1 MLNDKEYYAF
11 ISYSHK
17 DEEWAKWL
25 QHEFEHYHLP
35 TTLNGVSNL
44 PDKFRPI
51 FRDVDELSGGEL
63 KPQISYAL
71 RSSAYLVIICSPN
84 SAKSPYVNDE
94 IREFVEIG
102 KELGV
107 DNVSNIFPFIV
118 DGIPHSKENP
128 RDECFPQ
135 ALIDLPTELIAG
147 DVTKHGREHAF
158 VKILSG
164 TLQKSGVSFGMLWNQ
179 FERDR
184 IEAERKERE
193 QRDNLFRTQSLFLAE
208 KANALINNKDYDI
221 ANLIALEALPTNLEE
236 PNRPYVREVED
247 ALRKSAVYTSPI
259 IRTDRLW
266 RCIQTNGNIVV
277 TEEGYYKIGI
287 WDVQTGE
294 QIELVDLNEGKNEY
308 TKNVFD
314 FDRWGDKWLQ
324 SIAVL
329 DTNKIYLSIKD
340 SVCIFDYTTKQLNL
354 LNKYDQPSIKSNI
367 IISPNKRYYIW
378 LSEFSDN
385 FYLSL
390 YDCSSNTKLLRYSY
404 TAPVSCSF
412 SPNSKLLAFAC
423 HHDVHVYYIEE
434 LVSGKS
440 NYLAKYRFYN
450 VSLCT
455 FIDDTHLLIVR
466 TDKTIIQWNFLSK
479 EEKIIYKR
487 DEDILDIMHMENM
500 LIIVTSSNNII
511 ALDLRSGFILSNLN
525 WSKPIK
531 LLSFSNDG
539 KLLYFRDNNSFRI
552 WDFSIRN
559 DGSRLLYYHQNS
571 INCAAYSK
579 DASCYVS
586 VSDDSIKLWDVEK
599 RRIIKSIALG
609 INHYVYLV
617 AASMIYK
624 KIFIISNGFYCIDI
638 DSGTIKLV
646 YDESGLC
653 EMNLSGDEKY
663 ISISGEDTIILFDTE
678 SLDIYKEIKL
688 PQDHKL
694 LWGKSI
700 DFHPTEDL
708 LVFAYTI
715 EDDLESIHLCIWNY
729 KIGASVVS
737 VKLEVCSASED
748 MISFSGCG
756 DYVIYEGWRGVYRW
770 FYRTNILEKDD
781 SVNPSSLQFSKRIIE
796 PDGVFVVEKENLPL
810 QQLMNQVRENLNDRQ
825 LTMEERQKYYLD

>member
-17 DEEWAKWL
+17 DEEWAKWI

-35 TTLNGVSNL
+35 TTLNGLSNL

-51 FRDVDELSGGEL
+51 FRDIDELSGGAL
-63 KPQISYAL
+63 KPQISHAL
-71 RSSAYLVIICSPN
+71 RSSAHLVIICSKN
-84 SAKSPYVNDE
+84 SVKSEYVNDE
-94 IREFVEIG
+94 IRTFIEIG
-102 KELGV
+102 REIGV
-107 DNVSNIFPFIV
+107 DNVGNIFPLIIE
-118 DGIPHSKENP
+118 GIPHSKDNP
-128 RDECFPQ
+128 EEECFPQ

-164 TLQKSGVSFGMLWNQ
+164 TLQKSGVGFGMLWNQ

-193 QRDNLFRTQSLFLAE
+193 KRDNLLRVQSLFLAE
-208 KANALINNKDYDI
+208 KANTLIEQKEYDI
-221 ANLIALEALPTNLEE
+221 ASLLALEALPDNLEE
-236 PNRPYVREVED
+236 PNRPYVSEVEL
-247 ALRKSAVYTSPI
+247 ALRKSSVYTTPI
-259 IRTDRLW
+259 IRSALGN
-266 RCIQTNGNIVV
+266 CIQTDGSVV
-277 TEEGYYKIGI
+277 F
-287 WDVQTGE
+287 TGE
-294 QIELVDLNEGKNEY
+294 GDYQLKVWDMHNGKLL
-308 TKNVFD
+308 KNINLENYFVECVKAETLAR
-314 FDRWGDKWLQ
+314 RWVKAITCLCD
-324 SIAVL
+324 
-329 DTNKIYLSIKD
+329 NKTYICTYDGLYA
-340 SVCIFDYTTKQLNL
+340 FDYNTEQLRL
-354 LNKYDQPSIKSNI
+354 LFKKNDPIESSQI
-367 IISPNKRYYIW
+367 IISPNSTYYIW
-378 LSEFSDN
+378 SVEKWHADTQIVDI
-385 FYLSL
+385 YLC
-390 YDCSSNTKLLRYSY
+390 DTSSNEELLHYSY
-404 TAPVSCSF
+404 TASVSCSF
-412 SPNSKLLAFAC
+412 SPNSKLVAFAC
-423 HHDVHVYYIEE
+423 YHDVHVIDIETKDCI
-434 LVSGKS
+434 S
-440 NYLAKYRFYN
+440 KYRFYD
-450 VSLCT
+450 VICCT
-455 FIDDTHLLIVR
+455 FVDNTNIVIVCS
-466 TDKTIIQWNFLSK
+466 DKTIRLWNILSH
-479 EEKIIYKR
+479 EDKIIRKS
-487 DEDILDIMHMENM
+487 DEDIVDVLYKDNI
-500 LIIVTSSNNII
+500 LVFTTSSNKIRVMNIRYNLSI
-511 ALDLRSGFILSNLN
+511 NQLEWSG
-525 WSKPIK
+525 PIK
-531 LLSFSNDG
+531 LLSFSDDG
-539 KLLYFRDNNSFRI
+539 KKIYFRDKCSFRI

-638 DSGTIKLV
+638 DSETIKLV

-737 VKLEVCSASED
+737 VKLEGCSASED

-796 PDGVFVVEKENLPL
+796 PDGFFVVEKENLPL